1 MKSATIQEL
10 KNELLHKNQKQ
21 LVDICLRLSK
31 FKKEN
36 KELLTYVLFE
46 SDNEQAYINKVKEYI
61 DAEFTYVDG
70 RTNFYVLKKNIRKI
84 LRLTKMQI
92 KYSNSKIVEIELLL
106 HFCESLKKWEIPFAK
121 NLVLQNIYDN
131 QLKKVEKTLA
141 TLHEDLQYDY
151 SRKLA
156 AINVK

>member
-156 AINVK
+156 AIM